1 MAPSGVPRRRGWA
14 LPAALCLVLA
24 LGACALP
31 GSQKRRNA
39 AEMGAVRQDISGRI
53 SVVTGEPPA
62 QKNLYGGFKLE
73 LLSAGRGEFDVF
85 TPLGQMIVQATWSP
99 RSARLDDG
107 RQTRDYPSFEAMTL
121 AGLGLALPRAALQD
135 WVRGE
140 PAAALPFTQ
149 LASGGFEQL
158 GWRVQPRFEDGRLRI
173 LRASRLEGGAAQLSL
188 VIDHAQDALPPAA
201 GSAPARPARVPASQP
216 Q

>member
-1 MAPSGVPRRRGWA
+1 MSHCRGWA
-14 LPAALCLVLA
+14 LPAVLCLALA

-31 GSQKRRNA
+31 GPQEGQSA
-39 AEMGAVRQDISGRI
+39 MESGAVRQDISGRI

-62 QKNLYGGFKLE
+62 QKNLYGGFRLE
-73 LLSAGRGEFDVF
+73 LLSAGRGKFDVF

-99 RSARLDDG
+99 RSASLDNG
-107 RQTRDYPSFEAMTL
+107 RQTQDYPSFEAMTL

-140 PAAALPFTQ
+140 PAATLPFTP
-149 LASGGFEQL
+149 LAHGGFEQL
-158 GWRVQPRFEDGRLRI
+158 GWRVQPRFERGRLRI
-173 LRASRLEGGAAQLSL
+173 LRASRVEGEAAQLSL
-188 VIDHAQDALPPAA
+188 VIDHAQEVLPEAA
-201 GSAPARPARVPASQP
+201 GSTPARPPRVPASPP